1 MILILLRI
9 YWTNLSR
16 DRVAQ
21 AMTFLLPI
29 IFFSIF
35 AMVFSGQGGDVT
47 PRIRVAVVDEDHSG
61 TSRQFVRKL
70 QAEPSLNVKTQA
82 MPEGAPKGTPE
93 MPITASS
100 AEAMVRGGSVPV
112 AIVLPAGFDTS
123 LARFEGGGQIV
134 KILADKSDPIAPH
147 MVEGLLQ
154 KTAMLAAPSR
164 LSRNG
169 IEHFRKYAGALTPSQ
184 QQAVDRWMPELDS
197 LGAAAQSESGGIGAT
212 DSAFAGG
219 LVRTQVVDVLGK
231 KKDNGMVS
239 FYAAGVA
246 VMFLLFSCSS
256 AAGALLDEI
265 DSGTLD
271 RVLTSNVGM
280 TGLLAG
286 KWVFMTLMGMLQITV
301 MFSYAMLVFKLD
313 LLGHFPGFAVMT
325 FFTAATAAAFGLVLA
340 TACKTRAQLGGI
352 STIVILSISAIG
364 GSMFPRFLMSEAMQK
379 AGLVAFNA
387 WALDGYVKVFW
398 RDAQVAELWPQVAV
412 LAGFAVVFLTLARM
426 MARRWESA

>member
-1 MILILLRI
+1 MILTLLKI

-35 AMVFSGQGGDVT
+35 AMVFGGRSGDVT
-47 PRIRVAVVDEDHSG
+47 PQIRLVVADEDHSR
-61 TSRQFVRKL
+61 TSREFVAKL
-70 QAEPSLNVKTQA
+70 RQETSLKVQTA
-82 MPEGAPKGTPE
+82 AVPEGAAKGTPE
-93 MPITASS
+93 VPINAAR
-100 AEAMVRGGSVPV
+100 AESMVRGGDVSV

-123 LARFEGGGQIV
+123 LARFDGKGEAV

-154 KTAMLAAPSR
+154 KTAMTAAPSR

-169 IEHFRKYAGALTPSQ
+169 IEEFRKYAGELTPQ
-184 QQAVDRWMPELDS
+184 QQKSVDQWLPTLDT
-197 LGAAAQSESGGIGAT
+197 LGSAAPSESGKAGAEK
-212 DSAFAGG
+212 AGLASG
-219 LVRTQVVDVLGK
+219 LVRSQIVDVLGK

-265 DSGTLD
+265 DAGTLD

-286 KWVFMTLMGMLQITV
+286 KWIFMTLMGMLQITV
-301 MFSYAMLVFKLD
+301 MFVYAMLVFKLD
-313 LLGHFPGFAVMT
+313 LASHVPGFAVMT

-352 STIVILSISAIG
+352 STIVILSISAVG

-398 RDAQVAELWPQVAV
+398 RDARVVELWPQVAV
-412 LAGFAVVFLTLARM
+412 LAGFAVVFLSLARTL
-426 MARRWESA
+426 ARRWESA